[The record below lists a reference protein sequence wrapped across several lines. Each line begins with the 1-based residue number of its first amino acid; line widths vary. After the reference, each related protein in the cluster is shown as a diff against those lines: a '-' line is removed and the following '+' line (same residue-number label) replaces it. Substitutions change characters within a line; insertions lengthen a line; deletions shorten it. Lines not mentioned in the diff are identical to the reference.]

1 MSERVSPHGQWSTRW
16 AFVMAAT
23 GSAVGLGNIWKFPY
37 ITAENGGGAFVLL
50 YLLCVLFITLPVM
63 VAEVLLGHL
72 GKRNPIDAMADLA
85 RDAGVS
91 RNWGLIGLSGV
102 IAGFLILS
110 YYSVI
115 AGWTMVYVGHAGGG
129 SFNAATVEQVTGLFK
144 NLLASPSQLLFWHTV
159 FIGITVWVVARG
171 VEAGLEK
178 AISLLM
184 PGLFLLLA
192 GLVVYAATLP
202 AFADGAAF
210 LLQPDFSKLTAKAV
224 LAALGQAFFTLSL
237 GMGAIMVYGA
247 YLPAGSSVGR
257 TSLMVAMADTGVAL
271 MAGLVIFPLVF
282 EYGLEPAQGPGL
294 IFLTLPNAFAQMPGG
309 QWVGGAF
316 FLLLLFAAWSS
327 AISLIEPAVAWMV
340 ERFGWSRLK
349 ATVFGG
355 VCSWAVGIL
364 TVISF
369 NLAADFKPLGGMNMF
384 ELIDFLTAN
393 IMLPIG
399 GMAIAIFVGWR
410 MVPAAR
416 DQSMADL
423 PPVMAR
429 IWLWSIRVV
438 APIAV
443 LVVMI
448 TAITNALGIDLLQ

>member
-1 MSERVSPHGQWSTRW
+1 MNERVSPHGQWSSRW

-50 YLLCVLFITLPVM
+50 YLLCVLLITLPVM

-72 GKRNPIDAMADLA
+72 GKRNPIDTMADLA

-91 RNWGLIGLSGV
+91 QNWGLIGFSGV

-115 AGWTMVYVGHAGGG
+115 AGWTMVYVGYAGGG
-129 SFNAATVEQVTGLFK
+129 SFNGATVEQTTALFT
-144 NLLASPSQLLFWHTV
+144 NLLESPLELLFWHTI
-159 FIGITVWVVARG
+159 FIGLTVWVVARG

-178 AISLLM
+178 AVSVLM

-192 GLVVYAATLP
+192 GLVIYAATTP
-202 AFADGAAF
+202 AFAEGAAF
-210 LLQPDFSKLTAKAV
+210 LLQPDFSKLTPKAV

-247 YLPAGSSVGR
+247 YLPAGSSVAR
-257 TSLMVAMADTGVAL
+257 TSFLVAMADTLVAL

-309 QWVGGAF
+309 QIIGGAF

-340 ERFGWSRLK
+340 ERFGWTRLR

-355 VCSWAVGIL
+355 ICSWTVGIL
-364 TVISF
+364 TVVSF
-369 NLAADFKPLGGMNMF
+369 NVAAGFKPVGGMNMF

-393 IMLPIG
+393 IMLPVG
-399 GMAIAIFVGWR
+399 GMAIALFVGWR
-410 MVPAAR
+410 LLPTAR
-416 DQSMADL
+416 SEAMADL
-423 PPVMAR
+423 PDGIVML
-429 IWLWSIRVV
+429 WLWSVRVV

-443 LVVMI
+443 LVVMV
-448 TAITNALGIDLLQ
+448 TAIANALGMDLLK